1 MAILGNGGIL
11 ELSREWP
18 EPMALSPDAISYT
31 STPVRIELGNDGYW
45 TGDRILF
52 TAAGG
57 IPFDLN
63 GDGYA
68 DCPDGHG
75 IYRGSIYELGPAR
88 GFYDG
93 PEVDE
98 NGPHY
103 LAKPLAIDSS
113 QVNIS
118 PLPASLTVNAPDFR
132 TGDRVIFASAAGV
145 PVDIDGDGYAD
156 CPDGLGVYAGSIW
169 QVGPARAHVTASSDP
184 YYQTQDDTAF
194 YNTAAAT
201 GLTTSFTAYMVK
213 DLSNRVRFYDSTE
226 PDATEYVILPA
237 DCGNIVL
244 SKYKDL
250 DGYEQA
256 VIDAAVAIAD
266 LTIHPTEQSLE
277 DLITLPPIF
286 GFSYYNRPEDTGFA
300 TQFDGYIS
308 QDALGR
314 ISVYSAE
321 VSAHNAD
328 AASAKALRRVDFGNF
343 IISQYS
349 ELSDYNAALNDAANT
364 INPLV
369 LPSASQLL
377 SAVITVPD
385 AITSTAGDPALR
397 GWLFQADLQ
406 EWALDIDAANL
417 DMTAIGET
425 FGENTKA
432 LVRGAGSLQFIV
444 EHHAIAS
451 GEDSLALLRLAL
463 LTQHG
468 CKSNARFHLY
478 KNRIEPSPQVSG
490 SAYYGCDI
498 LLTNTRLNIRADEV
512 IAGTADFVATGEIA
526 IKVAA

>member
-113 QVNIS
+113 QINIS

-132 TGDRVIFASAAGV
+132 TGDRVIFASASGV

-169 QVGPARAHVTASSDP
+169 QIGPARAHVANNNAP
-184 YYQTQDDTAF
+184 YYVIEDDTAF

-213 DLSNRVRFYDSTE
+213 DPSNRVRFYDSTE

-256 VIDAAVAIAD
+256 VIDAAAAIAD
-266 LTIHPTEQSLE
+266 LTIDPTEQSLE
-277 DLITLPPIF
+277 DLISLPPIF

-300 TQFDGYIS
+300 TQFNGYIT
-308 QDALGR
+308 QDVLGR
-314 ISVYSAE
+314 ISIYSAE
-321 VSAHNAD
+321 IGAHNAD
-328 AASAKALRRVDFGNF
+328 IESAEAFRRVDFGNF
-343 IISQYS
+343 IISRYS
-349 ELSDYNAALNDAANT
+349 ELPDYTTALNDAANT
-364 INPLV
+364 IKPLM

-377 SAVITVPD
+377 SEVIDVPD
-385 AITSTAGDPALR
+385 IISSTANDPTLR
-397 GWLFQADLQ
+397 GWLFQADLR

-444 EHHAIAS
+444 EHQVVNS
-451 GEDSLALLRLAL
+451 SQDSFALLRLAL
-463 LTQHG
+463 LTQQN
-468 CKSNARFHLY
+468 CKSNAKFYLY
-478 KNRIEPSPQVSG
+478 KNRNERGSLVNG
-490 SAYYGCDI
+490 SAYYGCDV
-498 LLTNTRLNIRADEV
+498 LLTNTRLNIRADDV

-526 IKVAA
+526 IRVAP